1 LKLVITENKFRI
13 KDEEMNVNE
22 PKLNTNTQKYE
33 LPRIIF
39 LE

>member
-1 LKLVITENKFRI
+1 LELVIIDNKFRM

-33 LPRIIF
+33 LPRIIV
-39 LE
+39 LD